1 MESFLSCKTEEC
13 IQQERDVLHDR
24 LEKGDPNAQFTYAF
38 LYDLITY
45 TNSLVKSLECILMK
59 KILLNQCFI

>member
-13 IQQERDVLHDR
+13 IQQERDVLQDR

-38 LYDLITY
+38 LYDLFTY
-45 TNSLVKSLECILMK
+45 SNSLVKSLECIPMK
-59 KILLNQCFI
+59 KIPLNLFFI

>member
-38 LYDLITY
+38 L
-45 TNSLVKSLECILMK
+45 
-59 KILLNQCFI
+59 